1 MNHTI
6 QKMRL
11 QRGWSQQQLADAAGL
26 SARTIQ
32 RIEGGASASTETLK
46 SIAAV
51 FEVDF
56 STLEP
61 EPAMSSTATTTID
74 PRQREEAEAFAHV
87 RRLRGFYAH
96 AARYVLVIS
105 ILVVVNLVTRPQHL
119 WVLWVIGGW
128 GLGLLSHA
136 LAVFRPVRWFGP
148 EWERAQVEK
157 RLGRPL

>member
-1 MNHTI
+1 MNHAI

-32 RIEGGASASTETLK
+32 RIEAGAGASTETLK

-61 EPAMSSTATTTID
+61 EPSMQATTAD
-74 PRQREEAEAFAHV
+74 PRHREEAEAFAHV

-96 AARYVLVIS
+96 AAKYVLVIS

-128 GLGLLSHA
+128 GIGLASHA
-136 LAVFRPVRWFGP
+136 LAVFRPMRWFGP

>member
-32 RIEGGASASTETLK
+32 RIEGGSSASTETLK

-61 EPAMSSTATTTID
+61 EPPMPANPVD

-96 AARYVLVIS
+96 AAKYVLVIS

-128 GLGLLSHA
+128 GIGLLSHA
-136 LAVFRPVRWFGP
+136 LAVFRPTRWFGP